1 MKEVCKNCGHCKP
14 TYKGGI
20 CEVKGKKV
28 KLSGTCERWWPKK

>member
-14 TYKGGI
+14 TYKGGT

-28 KLSGTCERWWPKK
+28 KLSGTCERWCPKK